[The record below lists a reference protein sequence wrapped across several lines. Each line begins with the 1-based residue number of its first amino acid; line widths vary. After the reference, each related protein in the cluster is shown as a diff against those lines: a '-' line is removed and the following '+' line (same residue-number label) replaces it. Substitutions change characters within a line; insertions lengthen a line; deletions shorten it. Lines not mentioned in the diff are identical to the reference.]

1 MNIDLGA
8 RDWRWNC
15 NRTFSMQ
22 LADGEIDFFFIDTN
36 PFVLKYYSTNW
47 ANFTGARPVLQAMH
61 ASPCDCA

>member
-1 MNIDLGA
+1 
-8 RDWRWNC
+8 
-15 NRTFSMQ
+15 MQ